1 MVHDFEATL
10 SEEVGL
16 AEEQLGLSLP
26 ILRKMKNRGEGE
38 GRPQVSQEHLDQ
50 LDADAAIAEIKK
62 LHDLDVIMSV
72 TPDPYSVFYTT

>member
-38 GRPQVSQEHLDQ
+38 GRPQVSQEHL
-50 LDADAAIAEIKK
+50 
-62 LHDLDVIMSV
+62 
-72 TPDPYSVFYTT
+72 